1 MQKTLKRLAMIKAAI
16 ALEDN
21 EIIELQVAQLQGQ
34 DLPASVTA
42 ILQAL
47 ADLDYATA
55 VQLIEQTVAD
65 HTQLAVY
72 EDTEVAALKLELQGL
87 EQQLAQL
94 NSQRDE
100 YQHLIGSFNRQYS
113 EKLGEKIN
121 EILRLRMMLSYL
133 LLDKLDKSNPEDAE
147 KQAEYE
153 QQYNESHQD
162 YQQFKEELE
171 EEQQKPK
178 AQTLDKEQQKR
189 LKQAF
194 RRASKLCHPDMV
206 AEELK
211 AQATEQ
217 FQILRDAYEQND
229 LEKVEEILTTLQNGG
244 FATASE
250 KVNDKEQLRAHIKNL
265 RQRIRELQ
273 SEINE
278 IENDDTYQLINELD
292 GNYQDFF
299 KAKSE
304 ELAEEQKQLRKELNH
319 LMQEEE
325 SQ

>member
-1 MQKTLKRLAMIKAAI
+1 MQKKLKRLAMIKAAI

-21 EIIELQVAQLQGQ
+21 DIVTLQVAQLQGQ
-34 DLPASVTA
+34 NLPASVTA

-94 NSQRDE
+94 SSQRDE

-133 LLDKLDKSNPEDAE
+133 LLEKLDKSNPEDPE

-153 QQYNESHQD
+153 QQYNQSHQD

-178 AQTLDKEQQKR
+178 AQTLDKEQQNR

-194 RRASKLCHPDMV
+194 RRASKLCHPDMI

-217 FQILRDAYEQND
+217 FQILRDACEQND

-250 KVNDKEQLRAHIKNL
+250 KVNDKEQLRAYIKTL
-265 RQRIRELQ
+265 RNRIRELQ
-273 SEINE
+273 SEIND
-278 IENDDTYQLINELD
+278 IENDESYQIINELD

-304 ELAEEQKQLRKELNH
+304 ELDKQLQH
-319 LMQEEE
+319 LQTEIQQIEKY
-325 SQ
+325 